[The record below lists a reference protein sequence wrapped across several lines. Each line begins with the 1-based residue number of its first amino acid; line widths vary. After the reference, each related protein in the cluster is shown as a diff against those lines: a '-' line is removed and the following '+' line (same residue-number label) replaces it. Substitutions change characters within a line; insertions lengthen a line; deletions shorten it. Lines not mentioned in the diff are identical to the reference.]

1 MVAKPKLE
9 QPAPSLDP
17 LAIEWLYG
25 LANSN
30 FKAQGDLDESVWR
43 SLSFIAALFALS
55 VAVFRGMEP
64 PLNFHGSWLEAI
76 AGTLYL
82 LGIAWFI
89 LAFAF
94 LVWIVWER
102 EFLHP
107 AKDGEVKLYAAE
119 LTQWHRS
126 KSRNSGDV
134 GKDVV
139 VDLQLFMVDL
149 LVKANDRNLPLITR
163 RLVGRS
169 RAIILMLA
177 GFAFLCGSEATIFI
191 SKL

>member
-1 MVAKPKLE
+1 MTTKPE
-9 QPAPSLDP
+9 VENSEASLDP
-17 LAIEWLYG
+17 LAVDWLYN
-25 LANSN
+25 LASSN
-30 FKAQGDLDESVWR
+30 FKAQADLDESVWR

-64 PLNFHGSWLEAI
+64 HLQFHGSWPEWI
-76 AGTLYL
+76 AGSFYI
-82 LGIAWFI
+82 LGIGCFV
-89 LAFAF
+89 LSFGF

-107 AKDGEVKLYAAE
+107 AKDGEVKRYALE
-119 LTQWHRS
+119 LTLWHRS
-126 KSRNSGDV
+126 KLRKKSDLGET
-134 GKDVV
+134 VV
-139 VDLQLFMVDL
+139 NDLQSFMVDL

-177 GFAFLCGSEATIFI
+177 GFAFLCASEGIIFM